1 MEISYEI
8 PNLINQKIL
17 EHVKI
22 RTFFIYPPA
31 KKIKKTSCTNDK
43 INSYT
48 ALNIIV
54 SQYCKLNSKMK
65 IIINTNLSKKMKNYF
80 YINFYMKRISVF

>member
-31 KKIKKTSCTNDK
+31 KKIKKTAIFHGQMTESVFSD
-43 INSYT
+43 
-48 ALNIIV
+48 
-54 SQYCKLNSKMK
+54 
-65 IIINTNLSKKMKNYF
+65 LSKSISHF
-80 YINFYMKRISVF
+80 LKR

>member
-31 KKIKKTSCTNDK
+31 KKIKKNGNFSCTNDK

-48 ALNIIV
+48 ALNII

-65 IIINTNLSKKMKNYF
+65 IIINTNLSKK
-80 YINFYMKRISVF
+80 